1 MDKFLIS
8 KRKRED
14 EALGASS
21 LTPASNSAAVAEASA
36 NASTATVEAA
46 AAGAGSADKSEELAI
61 LASLG
66 ISASD
71 PSIGELFL
79 GEASKSYFKKLI
91 ESVRVARASSR
102 VVFPPAGR
110 ELAAVTLISGGL
122 SKVKVLILGQDPY
135 HGAGQAH
142 GLSFSVPQGILIPP
156 SLRNIL
162 KEAGISSSHGNLE
175 AWAKQG
181 VLLLNTVLTVYSG
194 AANSHS
200 GLGWETLTDAIV
212 RCVSIIAPHCVFLLW
227 GKPAQEKKRL
237 IQNSLRHLILE
248 APHPSPLSAHR
259 GFFGSGHFSKTNE
272 FLVGHGLA
280 PINWKL

>member
-1 MDKFLIS
+1 MILIMDKFVIKN
-8 KRKRED
+8 KRKRDD
-14 EALGASS
+14 ESIEASS
-21 LTPASNSAAVAEASA
+21 STPLMLDGASNSA
-36 NASTATVEAA
+36 STAGAA
-46 AAGAGSADKSEELAI
+46 AKIADKSEELAV

-66 ISASD
+66 IPASD

-91 ESVRVARASSR
+91 DSVRAARASSR

-122 SKVKVLILGQDPY
+122 SKVRVLILGQDPY
-135 HGAGQAH
+135 HGPGQAH
-142 GLSFSVPQGILIPP
+142 GLSFSVPTGIMIPP

-181 VLLLNTVLTVYSG
+181 VLLLNTVLTVFSG

-200 GLGWETLTDAIV
+200 GIGWETLTDAIV
-212 RCVSIIAPHCVFLLW
+212 RCVSRVAPHCVFLLW

-237 IQNSLRHLILE
+237 IQDSSRHLILE

-259 GFFGSGHFSKTNE
+259 GFFGSGHFLKTNE
-272 FLVGHGLA
+272 FLIRHGFA